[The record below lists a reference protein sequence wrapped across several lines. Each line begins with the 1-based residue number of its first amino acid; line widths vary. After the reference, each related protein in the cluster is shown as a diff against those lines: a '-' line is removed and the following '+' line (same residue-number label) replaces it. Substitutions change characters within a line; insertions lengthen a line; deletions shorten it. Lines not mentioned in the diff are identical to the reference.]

1 MKKYVQR
8 AEAISCGSCALDAR
22 MKKYVR
28 RAETISCGSRAL
40 EAHVEKYLLRGAVK
54 NSCGT
59 FMRQERA

>member
-8 AEAISCGSCALDAR
+8 AETISCGSCALDAR
-22 MKKYVR
+22 VGKYVR
-28 RAETISCGSRAL
+28 CADVISCGSRAL
-40 EAHVEKYLLRGAVK
+40 EAHVGKYLLHGAVK

>member
-1 MKKYVQR
+1 
-8 AEAISCGSCALDAR
+8 

-28 RAETISCGSRAL
+28 RADVISCGPCALDEQVGKYVQRAETISCGSRAL